1 MMTSVLLSS
10 LILSAAGP
18 VDAAGSVAKALQQ
31 EFADTARLSQAAVV
45 NISTIHE
52 EEIQVVSPHFFF
64 GIPDEGFLDP
74 RSPRR
79 TYKRRTGGVG
89 SGFLIDA
96 SGHVITNDHVVREA
110 DEIKVTLTDSA
121 GKEETLPGKVVGR
134 DPNLDLAV
142 VQIQAKRTFPHLK
155 FGDSDKVRVG
165 DWAIAIG
172 SPFALQQTVTAGIIS
187 AVRQSLSIEGLP
199 YPNLLQTDAA
209 INQGNSGGPLL
220 NIDGEVI
227 GVNTAIYSPSGAFAG
242 IGFAIPVN
250 EVKLALEYLLAGRRS
265 PTGWLGVDMLP
276 VDQLVRRRFALP
288 QESVVLVNSV
298 ISGSPAEKGG
308 LRRGDVILKLDDAPI
323 QSPQDLVAKIAR
335 RKPGSEIHLE
345 LFRKGSLLKVALR
358 LGERPDAQDLARLR
372 PQPRE
377 NEDAEEP
384 ERDSFTWEGVLFETD
399 RRGIVRVARVEPA
412 SPLRGTLR
420 EGDVLRGIDGTEVS
434 DISGLRKAAG
444 GADLRKGAVFD
455 VLRRGRPLY
464 LSVRTG

>member
-1 MMTSVLLSS
+1 MKALILPSFLLLS
-10 LILSAAGP
+10 LAAP
-18 VDAAGSVAKALQQ
+18 AKAAGSVAKALQD
-31 EFADTARLSQAAVV
+31 EFSNTARLSRGAVV

-52 EEIQVVSPHFFF
+52 EEIQVLSPHFFF
-64 GIPDEGFLDP
+64 GLPDEDSFDP
-74 RSPRR
+74 SPRRR
-79 TYKRRTGGVG
+79 TYKHRTGGVG
-89 SGFLIDA
+89 SGFIIDTA
-96 SGHVITNDHVVREA
+96 GHVLTNDHVVREA
-110 DEIKVTLTDSA
+110 AQIKVTLTGPG

-142 VQIQAKRTFPHLK
+142 VQIQAKRSFPFLK

-172 SPFALQQTVTAGIIS
+172 SPFSLQQTVTAGIIS

-250 EVKLALEYLLAGRRS
+250 EVKLALEYLLAGRQS

-276 VDQLVRRRFALP
+276 IDELVRRRFALP
-288 QESVVLVNSV
+288 RESVVLVNSV
-298 ISGSPAEKGG
+298 MPGSPAEKGG

-335 RKPGSEIHLE
+335 RKPGSEIRLE
-345 LFRKGSLLKVALR
+345 LFRKGSITKASVR
-358 LGERPDAQDLARLR
+358 LGERPEAQDLSRLR
-372 PQPRE
+372 SEPLERE
-377 NEDAEEP
+377 ETEEP
-384 ERDSFTWEGVLFETD
+384 ERDSFSWEGVLFETD
-399 RRGIVRVARVEPA
+399 KLGTVRVARVEA
-412 SPLRGTLR
+412 SSPLRGTLR
-420 EGDVLRGIDGTEVS
+420 ENDVLRGIDGTEVS
-434 DISGLRKAAG
+434 DLAGLRKAAG